1 MGWAREVSS
10 DDRDWLA
17 APIGS
22 VGAARVFTVLLRRR
36 SADHQPIGV
45 TPGVKV
51 LVGAVCLAVLG
62 PVVAPTAS
70 EGVSI
75 AQKRK
80 QAERLRASIDA
91 TATKIELLN
100 EDYLDAQVRLN
111 KLTKKVKASS
121 KSAAEAE
128 GALAGLRK
136 RIRAQALAVFASP
149 PGSNTDGLR
158 DSESINELER
168 RAAYAKRSAVA
179 SFDAEDALNA
189 SLQTLN
195 ETRSAVN
202 QAKAEAAG
210 EVKILESKRKKAAEL
225 LKEYEALQAQ
235 AEGELADLVKAAE
248 KAAAEREVA
257 AALAAQ
263 RKAQAA
269 ARAELE
275 RRRKAT
281 RLRLGQGTSAGVG
294 ASGGG
299 EIPQVSLLPSRH
311 SKPGKTDRTGSG
323 ILGRAGPT
331 DPASQTDAQLAIE
344 AGIAADVPAS
354 PGAAAAVRLAMA
366 QLGKPYIWA
375 TSGPSSFD
383 CSGLMLFAWRAAGV
397 SLPHS
402 SRSQFAS
409 TTRVSVSQI
418 RPGDLVFFG
427 RPIHHVG
434 MYVGNGQMV
443 EASRSGRPVKLGSIL
458 RRDMVGVGRIR

>member
-1 MGWAREVSS
+1 MLG
-10 DDRDWLA
+10 L
-17 APIGS
+17 
-22 VGAARVFTVLLRRR
+22 VF
-36 SADHQPIGV
+36 
-45 TPGVKV
+45 
-51 LVGAVCLAVLG
+51 
-62 PVVAPTAS
+62 APTAS
-70 EGVSI
+70 EGASI
-75 AQKRK
+75 GQKRK

-128 GALAGLRK
+128 VALAELRK

-195 ETRSAVN
+195 ETQSAVN
-202 QAKAEAAG
+202 QAKAETAG

-225 LKEYEALQAQ
+225 LKEYEGLQAQ

-299 EIPQVSLLPSRH
+299 QIPQVSLLPPRH
-311 SKPGKTDRTGSG
+311 STQLGKTDRTGSAVFG
-323 ILGRAGPT
+323 AAAPAAPA
-331 DPASQTDAQLAIE
+331 DPANQTDAQLAIE

-354 PGAAAAVRLAMA
+354 PRASAAVRLAMA
-366 QLGKPYIWA
+366 QLGKPYVWA

-409 TTRVSVSQI
+409 TARVSVSQI

>member
-1 MGWAREVSS
+1 M
-10 DDRDWLA
+10 
-17 APIGS
+17 
-22 VGAARVFTVLLRRR
+22 LLRRR

-45 TPGVKV
+45 TPGSKV

-62 PVVAPTAS
+62 LVVAPTAS
-70 EGVSI
+70 EGASI

-80 QAERLRASIDA
+80 QAERLRESIDA

-111 KLTKKVKASS
+111 KLTKKVNASS
-121 KSAAEAE
+121 RSAAEAE
-128 GALAGLRK
+128 VALAELRR

-149 PGSNTDGLR
+149 PGSNTDALR

-179 SFDAEDALNA
+179 RFDAEDALSA

-195 ETRSAVN
+195 ETQSAVN
-202 QAKAEAAG
+202 RAKAEAAS

-225 LKEYEALQAQ
+225 LKEYEGLQAQ

-275 RRRKAT
+275 RRRKTT

-299 EIPQVSLLPSRH
+299 EIPQVSLLPPRRST
-311 SKPGKTDRTGSG
+311 KPGTTDRRGSAIFG
-323 ILGRAGPT
+323 DAAPA
-331 DPASQTDAQLAIE
+331 DPANQTDAQLAIE
-344 AGIAADVPAS
+344 AGVSADVPAS
-354 PGAAAAVRLAMA
+354 PRAAAAVRLALA
-366 QLGKPYIWA
+366 QLGKPYVWA
-375 TSGPSSFD
+375 TSGPGSFD

-402 SRSQFAS
+402 SRSQFVS